1 MKDVRIVSFK
11 NFTERWFRL
20 SLFLRI
26 SVHFPWGGGGSAH
39 PLYPPLDPPLA
50 EIHGG
55 NQLWFE
61 LARGS
66 SLRGFELSGVNCNIF
81 QTETKRDSVVDF
93 TRSSF
98 TKCSQRGWDI
108 SVFTDIKD

>member
-1 MKDVRIVSFK
+1 MRIPC
-11 NFTERWFRL
+11 TL
-20 SLFLRI
+20 
-26 SVHFPWGGGGSAH
+26 
-39 PLYPPLDPPLA
+39 PLDPPLT

-81 QTETKRDSVVDF
+81 QTETKRYSVIDF